1 MATMSFFLL
10 LFYLSLFSVLG
21 LETDDCKPT
30 RCKKHG
36 PKIQFP
42 FRIKER
48 SPEYCGYRGF
58 EVFCDEKHET
68 MLLLP
73 SSVQVVVKDI
83 DYVTQQI
90 HLYDPENCFPRKLP
104 QLNLSSSPFFP
115 DYYRNYTLFNCSAP
129 FERNCGI
136 PIPCLDDSRYHIFVV
151 DSYEMGYCPLASCTQ
166 IHEYSL
172 PLYPFSYSMS
182 GENSLYLNWLEPACG
197 ICEAQGQR
205 CKLSTN
211 STITHQI
218 QCVDIDKPKTNSKQ
232 VILLFPSF
240 CHACF
245 LRLCLRPFPFYSG
258 YRLQGASNGPL
269 LGGALGTCLVVTILA
284 ALILLYISI
293 TSDRENHIKIEK
305 FLEDYRAL
313 KPTRF
318 SYSDITRITRKFS
331 EKLGEG
337 GYGTVYKAKLSTQ
350 IHAAVKLLHNSKG
363 NGEEFVNEVSTIG
376 RIHHV
381 NIVRLI
387 GFCAEGSKRAL
398 VYEFLPNDSL
408 EKFIFRSSSS
418 RPSLGW
424 PKLRDIALGIARG
437 IEYLHFGCDHQIL
450 HFDIKPHNILLDR
463 NFGPK
468 ICDFGLAKLCSK
480 EQSGVTMTAARGTM
494 GYIAPEVLSRTFGRA
509 SYKSDVYSFGMMVL
523 EMVGGRK
530 NMDPNL
536 DTSQVYFPQWVY
548 NRLDSDFGEDFW
560 AGVEEGEDGNVAR
573 RLTIVGLW
581 CVQWSPND
589 RPSMKEVVAMLEGSE
604 ESLVIPPN
612 PFADNNARTSVARV
626 ISGRWQQHHRIEL
639 GTVQE
644 TEYFSA

>member
-1 MATMSFFLL
+1 M
-10 LFYLSLFSVLG
+10 
-21 LETDDCKPT
+21 
-30 RCKKHG
+30 
-36 PKIQFP
+36 
-42 FRIKER
+42 RICR
-48 SPEYCGYRGF
+48 
-58 EVFCDEKHET
+58 
-68 MLLLP
+68 
-73 SSVQVVVKDI
+73 
-83 DYVTQQI
+83 
-90 HLYDPENCFPRKLP
+90 
-104 QLNLSSSPFFP
+104 
-115 DYYRNYTLFNCSAP
+115 
-129 FERNCGI
+129 
-136 PIPCLDDSRYHIFVV
+136 
-151 DSYEMGYCPLASCTQ
+151 LASCTP
-166 IHEYSL
+166 INEYPTVS
-172 PLYPFSYSMS
+172 SDTI
-182 GENSLYLNWLEPACG
+182 GENSFPLKWSEPACG
-197 ICEAQGQR
+197 VCEAQGQR
-205 CKLSTN
+205 CKLS
-211 STITHQI
+211 
-218 QCVDIDKPKTNSKQ
+218 
-232 VILLFPSF
+232 
-240 CHACF
+240 
-245 LRLCLRPFPFYSG
+245 R
-258 YRLQGASNGPL
+258 ASYGPL
-269 LGGALGTCLVVTILA
+269 LGGALGGTFLVVTILA
-284 ALILLYISI
+284 VLILLYISVA
-293 TSDRENHIKIEK
+293 SERENHMRIEK

-337 GYGTVYKAKLSTQ
+337 GYGTVYKAKISDQ

-408 EKFIFRSSSS
+408 EKFIFRSSS

-480 EQSGVTMTAARGTM
+480 EQSGVTMTVARGTM

-530 NMDPNL
+530 NMDPKL

-560 AGVEEGEDGNVAR
+560 GRVEEGEDGNVAR

-589 RPSMKEVVAMLEGSE
+589 RPSMKEVVGMLEGSE

-612 PFADNNARTSVARV
+612 PFVGNDARR
-626 ISGRWQQHHRIEL
+626 IPGRQQQHHRIEL
-639 GTVQE
+639 GAVQE